1 MTSPTARE
9 EGSGPLR
16 VAVLDD
22 YQDVALRFG
31 PWDRL
36 GAAVEVTTFHGHL
49 ADDDAIVARLAP
61 FDAVV
66 AMRERTPFP
75 RARLERLPALRL
87 LVTTGMRNA
96 SIDVDAARDL
106 GVVVCGTR
114 GAAGPSTTELTWA
127 LILAVT
133 RHVCAED
140 AAMRAGGWQHTIGP
154 ELSGR
159 TLGVI
164 GLGRQ
169 GSAVAAIGRAFGME
183 VIAWSQNLTP
193 ERAAEAGAT
202 RVEKEQLF
210 RRADVVTVHVVL
222 SGRTRGLVG
231 AAELAAMRPTA
242 YLVNT
247 SRGPI
252 VDETALL
259 AALRDGTIA
268 GAALDVFDTE
278 PLPPDHPLRSAPNT
292 VVTPHIGYV
301 ATGAYA
307 TFYADA
313 VEDVAAYLDG
323 VPVRLLT

>member
-1 MTSPTARE
+1 MTPGTSG
-9 EGSGPLR
+9 EGGGAPLR

-22 YQDVALRFG
+22 YQDVAMRFG
-31 PWDRL
+31 PWERL
-36 GAAVEVTTFHGHL
+36 GAAAEVTAFRDHL
-49 ADDDAIVARLAP
+49 DDEDALVARLAP
-61 FDAVV
+61 FDAIV

-75 RARLERLPALRL
+75 RGLLERLPSLRL

-96 SIDVDAARDL
+96 AIDLDAARDL
-106 GVVVCGTR
+106 GVLVSGTL
-114 GAAGPSTTELTWA
+114 GAAGPSTTELTWG
-127 LILAVT
+127 LILALT
-133 RHVCAED
+133 RRICEED
-140 AAMRAGGWQHTIGP
+140 ASIRAGGWQHTIGP

-159 TLGVI
+159 TLGLL

-169 GSAVAAIGRAFGME
+169 GAAVAAIGRAFGME
-183 VIAWSQNLTP
+183 TIAWSQNLTE

-202 RVEKEQLF
+202 RVDKQELLG
-210 RRADVVTVHVVL
+210 RADVVSIHLVL
-222 SGRTRGLVG
+222 SDRTRGLVG

-252 VDETALL
+252 VDDAALL

-268 GAALDVFDTE
+268 GAALDVFDAE

-292 VVTPHIGYV
+292 VLTPHIGYV
-301 ATGAYA
+301 STGAYA

-313 VEDVAAYLDG
+313 VEDVAGFLARA
-323 VPVRLLT
+323 PVRVLT